1 MKKIKAIFSFGLLS
15 LCIILCVSCS
25 RGEQLQSSSG
35 VRFFIDGTEIT
46 ADTITVALN
55 SYQEIRIE
63 SCAPGIGDGILY
75 YWQYPT
81 GYPQELSHNGTP
93 EMFQLLTQSL
103 DNTLMVDDLSGY
115 TETALFYMLFSDDIY
130 HSGDICKLRVKFTPS
145 GYYER
150 VLNVRVE

>member
-1 MKKIKAIFSFGLLS
+1 MNKIKTFFAFGLFS
-15 LCIILCVSCS
+15 LCTLCMSCS
-25 RGEQLQSSSG
+25 HVGMEQYPST

-63 SCAPGIGDGILY
+63 SYAPQFGYGILY

-81 GYPQELSHNGTP
+81 GYPQTMSMSETP
-93 EMFQLLTQSL
+93 EMFQLLTQSFD
-103 DNTLMVDDLSGY
+103 DNLIVDEMNGY

-130 HSGDICKLRVKFTPS
+130 QSGDICKLRVKFAS

-150 VLNVRVE
+150 VLNIQVE